1 MNNHLLIRTVL
12 STAAGL
18 AEAGKT
24 PWPGDLSS
32 LSVVTFFL
40 PLLPPEENEPH
51 MNLYEVFNRTL

>member
-24 PWPGDLSS
+24 PRPGDLSS

-51 MNLYEVFNRTL
+51 MNL